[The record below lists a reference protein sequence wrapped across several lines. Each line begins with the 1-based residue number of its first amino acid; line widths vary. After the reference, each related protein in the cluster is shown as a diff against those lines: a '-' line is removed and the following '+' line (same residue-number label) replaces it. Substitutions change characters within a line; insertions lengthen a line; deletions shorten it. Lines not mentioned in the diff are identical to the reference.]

1 VEAGRL
7 AGLKG
12 TGVREAGVTKTGVTE
27 AGVTDVGWRT
37 VRRLRLPLTPPYA
50 VGPALASLA
59 AHAVPGIE
67 TVDVAGARVTR
78 SAPAGSGPAVVSVR
92 LTGSEVEVDLDLAH
106 RRDEEELLARVRHW
120 LDLDADPASVG
131 DRLRRDRRLAPLV
144 DARPGLRV
152 LGHVDGFE
160 AAVTTV
166 LGQQVSLSAAR
177 TFAGRLVAAFGVP
190 VRESLRAFP
199 GPDVLAAAGPDSVR
213 EVVGLTGARARTVHA
228 LATAC
233 ADGLTV
239 APGGDDGELRRRLLA
254 LPGIGPWTVD
264 YLALRVLGDRD
275 ALPAGDLVLRR
286 ALGMTAREIAV
297 VADTWRPVRAY
308 AVTHLWTASAY
319 V

>member
-7 AGLKG
+7 AG
-12 TGVREAGVTKTGVTE
+12 VTQ
-27 AGVTDVGWRT
+27 ADVRT
-37 VRRLRLPLTPPYA
+37 VRRVRLPLTPPYA

-67 TVDVAGARVTR
+67 TVDLAGARVTR
-78 SAPAGSGPAVVSVR
+78 TLPAAGGPAVVTVH
-92 LTGSEVEVDLDLAH
+92 LAQTHADVALDLAH
-106 RRDEEELLARVRHW
+106 PDDESEVVTLVRRW
-120 LDLDADPASVG
+120 LDLDADPVTVAG
-131 DRLRRDRRLAPLV
+131 HLGGDRRLAPLLRV
-144 DARPGLRV
+144 RPGLRV

-166 LGQQVSLSAAR
+166 LGQQVSLAAAR
-177 TFAGRLVAAFGVP
+177 TFAGRLVAAFGTP
-190 VRESLRAFP
+190 LPEEPLRDAPAREGPLRGGFRAFP
-199 GPDVLAAAGPDSVR
+199 RPHALADAGPGAVR
-213 EVVGLTGARARTVHA
+213 EAVGVTGARARTVHA

-233 ADGLTV
+233 ADGLAI
-239 APGGDDGELRRRLLA
+239 APDGDDGELRRRLLA

-286 ALGMTAREIAV
+286 ALGMTAREV
-297 VADTWRPVRAY
+297 VTVAEAWRPVRAY

-319 V
+319 